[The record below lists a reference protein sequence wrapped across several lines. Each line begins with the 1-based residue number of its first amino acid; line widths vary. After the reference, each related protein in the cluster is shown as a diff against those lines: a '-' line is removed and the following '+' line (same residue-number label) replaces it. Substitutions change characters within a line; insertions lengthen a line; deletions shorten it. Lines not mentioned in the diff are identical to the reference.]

1 MNRSIALL
9 GPQGS
14 GKSSIAELFEEHRGY
29 QRHGIA
35 DAIKHIANLAYRGLG
50 KEETFPVDRANGLE
64 MVTGRELL
72 QDIGAALRKVDK
84 KFWLRVWRQ
93 DYFEIQRMGY
103 GVVVEDVRLDA
114 EVEYLKLVDPD
125 IFVVRLTASAE
136 VRAARRGG
144 KLVGAKDITE
154 RGWTDAYADLT
165 LDTSAM
171 TVEETYRVITDA
183 MEEA

>member
-1 MNRSIALL
+1 MRSIALL

-14 GKSSIAELFEEHRGY
+14 GKSTIAALFEEHRGY

-35 DAIKHIANLAYRGLG
+35 DAIKHVANLAYPSLS
-50 KEETFPVDRANGLE
+50 KEERFPVSRIGGEE

-72 QDIGAALRKVDK
+72 QEIGAALRKVDK

-93 DYFEIQRMGY
+93 DYFEIDRMGY

-114 EVEYLKLVDPD
+114 EVAYLKLVEPS

-144 KLVGAKDITE
+144 ELVGADDITE

-165 LDTSAM
+165 LDTSNLSPEDA
-171 TVEETYRVITDA
+171 YRVITDA
-183 MEEA
+183 MEEG

>member
-1 MNRSIALL
+1 MRSIALL

-14 GKSSIAELFEEHRGY
+14 GKSTIASLFEEHRGY

-35 DAIKHIANLAYRGLG
+35 DAIKHVANLAYPSLS
-50 KEETFPVDRANGLE
+50 KEKRFPVSRIGGDE

-72 QDIGAALRKVDK
+72 QEIGAGLRKVDT
-84 KFWLRVWRQ
+84 KFWLRVWEQ
-93 DYFEIQRMGY
+93 DYAEIRRHDY

-114 EVEYLKLVDPD
+114 EVAYLKLVEPT

-144 KLVGAKDITE
+144 ELVGADDITE

-165 LDTSAM
+165 LDTSNLSPEDA
-171 TVEETYRVITDA
+171 YRVITDA
-183 MEEA
+183 MQEE

>member
-1 MNRSIALL
+1 MRSIALL

-14 GKSSIAELFEEHRGY
+14 GKSTIAALFEEHRGY

-35 DAIKHIANLAYRGLG
+35 DAIKHVANLAYRNLS
-50 KEETFPVDRANGLE
+50 KEERFPVSRLSGEE

-72 QDIGAALRKVDK
+72 QDIGAALRKVDT

-93 DYFEIQRMGY
+93 DYFEIERMGY

-114 EVEYLKLVDPD
+114 EVAYLKLVEPT

-144 KLVGAKDITE
+144 ELLGADDITE

-165 LDTSAM
+165 LDTSNLSPEDA
-171 TVEETYRVITDA
+171 YRVITDA
-183 MEEA
+183 MEVE

>member
-1 MNRSIALL
+1 MRSIALL

-14 GKSSIAELFEEHRGY
+14 GKSTIAALFEEHRGY

-35 DAIKHIANLAYRGLG
+35 DAIKHVANLAYRNLS
-50 KEETFPVDRANGLE
+50 KDERFPVSRLSGEE

-72 QDIGAALRKVDK
+72 QDIGAALRKVDT

-93 DYFEIQRMGY
+93 DYFEIERMGY

-114 EVEYLKLVDPD
+114 EVAYLKLVEPT

-144 KLVGAKDITE
+144 ELLGADDITE

-165 LDTSAM
+165 LDTSNLSPEDA
-171 TVEETYRVITDA
+171 YRVITDA
-183 MEEA
+183 MEVE

>member
-1 MNRSIALL
+1 MRSIALL

-14 GKSSIAELFEEHRGY
+14 GKSTIAALFEEHRGY

-35 DAIKHIANLAYRGLG
+35 DAIKHVASLAYRNLS
-50 KEETFPVDRANGLE
+50 KEERFPVDRIGGE
-64 MVTGRELL
+64 QMVTGRELL
-72 QDIGAALRKVDK
+72 QEIGAALRRVDT

-93 DYFEIQRMGY
+93 DYFEIERMGY

-114 EVEYLKLVDPD
+114 EVAYLKLVEPT

-144 KLVGAKDITE
+144 ELLGADDITE

-165 LDTSAM
+165 LDTSNLSPEDA
-171 TVEETYRVITDA
+171 YRVITDE
-183 MEEA
+183 MEVK

>member
-1 MNRSIALL
+1 MRSIALL

-14 GKSSIAELFEEHRGY
+14 GKSTIAALFEEHRGY

-35 DAIKHIANLAYRGLG
+35 DAIKHVANLAYPGLS
-50 KEETFPVDRANGLE
+50 KEERFPVRRIGGEE

-72 QDIGAALRKVDK
+72 QEIGAALRKVDT

-93 DYFEIQRMGY
+93 DFFEIQRMGY

-114 EVEYLKLVDPD
+114 EVEYLKLVEPS

-144 KLVGAKDITE
+144 ELVGADDIT
-154 RGWTDAYADLT
+154 
-165 LDTSAM
+165 
-171 TVEETYRVITDA
+171 
-183 MEEA
+183 